1 MVLDKGI
8 KEVYLIL
15 VSDKQFLFPYNRNRI
30 KTSKFIKNFKEML
43 FNGKARSNTRAA
55 GAA

>member
-1 MVLDKGI
+1 MLLDKGI